1 MLKKT
6 AFFILCLILI
16 ISAGCTAQ
24 NQTGPDNQE
33 EKPKAEAIMN
43 DFQTLIRKDPSVEET
58 ANFLNNNIFNVSQED
73 ASEMIDEF
81 EKIQKK
87 NLPRFEEL
95 FNNDSIQKKINAE
108 YQSIINHAD
117 IKDGELK
124 ELLTK
129 TKNSGYKIETAEG
142 SYFPIINYEFYKK
155 FSSYVTSD
163 MKDYI
168 EIMAVESNKAPAKDA
183 EFVIGWN
190 EIIKRALEQ
199 EKFLNTHKDSVKIA
213 EIKQLYKKYLRFSLY
228 GVDNTPLFRYD
239 TKTMAANAKEVYLN
253 AVKDTTA
260 SDYLKTLNNF
270 LDLVKNSNFKL
281 TQEVEQYRD
290 NVLKLYN

>member
-6 AFFILCLILI
+6 AYLILSLI
-16 ISAGCTAQ
+16 LLIFAGCTAQ

-33 EKPKAEAIMN
+33 KAETIMN

-73 ASEMIDEF
+73 ASKMVDEF
-81 EKIQKK
+81 EKNQKK
-87 NLPRFEEL
+87 NLPQFEEL
-95 FNNDSIQKKINAE
+95 FNSDSIQKKINSE
-108 YQSIINHAD
+108 YQSIINQAE

-124 ELLTK
+124 EFLTK
-129 TKNSGYKIETAEG
+129 TTNSGYKIETAEG
-142 SYFPIINYEFYKK
+142 SFFPIINYEFYKK
-155 FSSYVTSD
+155 FSSYVTPD
-163 MKDYI
+163 IKDYI

-199 EKFLNTHKDSVKIA
+199 EKFLNTHKDSVKTA
-213 EIKQLYKKYLRFSLY
+213 EIRQLYQKYLRFSLI

-239 TKTMAANAKEVYLN
+239 TKTMVDNAKEVYIN
-253 AVKDTTA
+253 AVKDTAA
-260 SDYLKTLNNF
+260 SDYLKTLNGF

-290 NVLKLYN
+290 NVLK